1 MLISIHELWFSFNL
15 TIWHLKNGNIIIN
28 SWTDLA
34 LMSQNVVA
42 YASTSWLPL
51 RTLVVQDG
59 SAHITQISTQFYTTS
74 GNFILFHVTGLDRRG
89 CMLYLD
95 QWMEGYSGNGLM
107 LPYLFF
113 LLSTL
118 PASSSSSLLIHPPPH
133 TIDILSPSEK
143 TVIVSETESVPTES
157 ATVPPSD
164 SAPSEVSEVVGV
176 MDQGTPSQS
185 KA

>member
-1 MLISIHELWFSFNL
+1 
-15 TIWHLKNGNIIIN
+15 
-28 SWTDLA
+28 
-34 LMSQNVVA
+34 
-42 YASTSWLPL
+42 
-51 RTLVVQDG
+51 
-59 SAHITQISTQFYTTS
+59 
-74 GNFILFHVTGLDRRG
+74 
-89 CMLYLD
+89 
-95 QWMEGYSGNGLM
+95 MEGYSCNAVILVSVSFHSLFSDVSRLISKVTVKTNASFFTFADPM
-107 LPYLFF
+107 LPHLFF

-118 PASSSSSLLIHPPPH
+118 PASSASSLLIH
-133 TIDILSPSEK
+133 TIDIVSPSEK